1 MNKKFLHTI
10 STSLPLILVRY
21 IEKKGFDT
29 NILLNNI
36 GIDQSTLAN
45 PETRLT
51 AEQFDTFWNVAVE
64 MVSEQNFGILFAG
77 ELANAWRGN
86 NFIFNM
92 MMNSSNVG
100 EALERLIKYHDIVAD
115 AVRPMMD
122 IRSTGV
128 HIFWEYFGPT
138 FKMPDQLGEGLL
150 VLYTKMLRRLT
161 DNQLVLLEV
170 NFTSSPP
177 KNLDIYNSIFQAPL
191 QFGKPQNKLLL
202 DKQCLDH
209 PLFLADSMVLSA
221 LEQLAKKRMEELFS
235 ENTVSKEVGRMI
247 GKTLLAGKEI
257 NLDIIAKEFAMSPRN
272 LQLKLKG
279 EGVSYQEIL
288 DDFRK
293 TIALDSLK
301 EPTASFSDLAFLL
314 GYSDQSAFNH
324 AFKRWTG
331 KTPKQCRS

>member
-1 MNKKFLHTI
+1 MNKKLLHTV
-10 STSLPLILVRY
+10 STSLPLILVKY

-29 NILLNNI
+29 NTLLNNI
-36 GIDQSTLAN
+36 GIDQSSLAN

-51 AEQFDTFWNVAVE
+51 AEQFDTLWNLAVG

-77 ELANAWRGN
+77 ELASAWRSN

-115 AVRPMMD
+115 AVRPIMD
-122 IRSTGV
+122 IKSTGV

-170 NFTSSPP
+170 NFTSSSP

-191 QFGKPQNKLLL
+191 QFGKPRNKLLL
-202 DKQCLDH
+202 DKQCLDR

-221 LEQLAKKRMEELFS
+221 LEQLAKKRMQELFS
-235 ENTVSKEVGRMI
+235 ENTFSKEVGRMI

-279 EGVSYQEIL
+279 EGGSYQEIL

-301 EPTASFSDLAFLL
+301 EPATSFGDLAFLL